1 MLYPF
6 QPLGVALNLLFISG
20 NYFHVR
26 AALLSTSVILQVG
39 GQEKGK
45 KQNRAD
51 IFLTLQPAE
60 EPGSLKKKKKKEHIT
75 TQKPGGTRHDLVT
88 RTEKMWVRETLCLKN
103 KSWNLWWPLSS
114 LCLFIYPDIVV
125 RRPVSHRQS
134 CWFGFV
140 SKTTSKSARLRWMW

>member
-26 AALLSTSVILQVG
+26 AAPLSTSVILQVG

-45 KQNRAD
+45 KQQNRAD

-60 EPGSLKKKKKKEHIT
+60 EPGSLKKKKK
-75 TQKPGGTRHDLVT
+75 
-88 RTEKMWVRETLCLKN
+88 RTH
-103 KSWNLWWPLSS
+103 
-114 LCLFIYPDIVV
+114 YY
-125 RRPVSHRQS
+125 
-134 CWFGFV
+134 
-140 SKTTSKSARLRWMW
+140 SKTRWYKA

>member
-1 MLYPF
+1 MWHLIFYLF
-6 QPLGVALNLLFISG
+6 QEIIFMWEQLRCPRQWSYKWEVKKK
-20 NYFHVR
+20 
-26 AALLSTSVILQVG
+26 
-39 GQEKGK
+39 EKK
-45 KQNRAD
+45 QQNRAD

-60 EPGSLKKKKKKEHIT
+60 EPGSLKKKKKKKEHIT

>member
-26 AALLSTSVILQVG
+26 AAPLSTSVILQVG

-45 KQNRAD
+45 KKQQNRAD

-60 EPGSLKKKKKKEHIT
+60 EPGSLKKKKRKKN
-75 TQKPGGTRHDLVT
+75 
-88 RTEKMWVRETLCLKN
+88 TLLLKN
-103 KSWNLWWPLSS
+103 PVVQGMIWS
-114 LCLFIYPDIVV
+114 LEPKKCE
-125 RRPVSHRQS
+125 
-134 CWFGFV
+134 
-140 SKTTSKSARLRWMW
+140 

>member
-26 AALLSTSVILQVG
+26 AAPLSTSVILQVG

-45 KQNRAD
+45 KQQNRAD

-60 EPGSLKKKKKKEHIT
+60 EPGSLKKKKKK
-75 TQKPGGTRHDLVT
+75 GTH
-88 RTEKMWVRETLCLKN
+88 
-103 KSWNLWWPLSS
+103 
-114 LCLFIYPDIVV
+114 YY
-125 RRPVSHRQS
+125 
-134 CWFGFV
+134 
-140 SKTTSKSARLRWMW
+140 SKTRWYKA